1 MTRGDSGD
9 PPTIE
14 EVVVALRAR
23 LVAAPRDIELHVE
36 LANALIEL
44 LEADEQRTPMAA
56 DADEPIELLRT
67 AAGLAVGQ
75 RPELRAAVLV
85 DLGLVLAWRFTAL
98 REDDAA
104 AEDQLRHEADEAIGC
119 LRLAFESAEEAG
131 AAADFIG
138 AELEALLRLVDL
150 LRLRFDVGGEL
161 DDLRAAIDYEQRI
174 LGVLAA
180 DDEDRPQVL
189 YRLGVNYVD
198 RFDHQTGGAGE
209 DRDEAIACFRELRE
223 LIGDD
228 HPERPELAVRLGMIL
243 GHRVLASEEES
254 PEEDF
259 AEAVDELARARAALT
274 AEEDAAACQLVR
286 FRLGMVRAVRFLR
299 QGGAAADR
307 DVVIAELNELANEP
321 EITTEQA
328 DFSHL
333 ILAFLELLRNSSVE
347 LPSISEMADI
357 DWPVRLRDIMN
368 SSLNLGDGDTV
379 RLLTHHLDAISKS
392 SAADPQFSS
401 IMAPFQAMTTML
413 ARPDNM
419 SIAEWDEM
427 LTWVE
432 HMFGELGQLGMPDDM
447 VTTIRAGVHAGYAYK
462 KGDRLGAASATDE
475 VIDAAAALDAGDPL
489 REIAHNL
496 LGALA
501 GTLDLA
507 PKSAAESSLAIARI
521 ERILAEL
528 PDDHPDRARALTK
541 AGASLL
547 FGRTVDRSSV
557 SFDRVRELLT
567 QTIERTAVDQENDSV
582 NHFLLGLLNG
592 IQGFFEQ
599 DIDLLDS
606 GIELLKKAFKLAPE
620 AHPIRGVIAPNL
632 AAILY
637 SRALLGGE
645 LENFDAAEFFSSYGG
660 SIPSGEIGKQVGR
673 SGRMNALGDS
683 MAAVVKL
690 ARNRYNLD
698 TALLDEV
705 AEKLTAANRQLADDD
720 PIRQMLSST
729 VSGVHMMRGGLEL
742 SEGGLTTAGTQ
753 AFQADVDA
761 FVAASQQ
768 SPEGRFDHVMD
779 TVQAAMA
786 QAGQGFLV
794 RDRRSLDQGISAL
807 GRICAKPDLSLY
819 EQLSALG
826 CLSMSLRMR
835 YQHFRRHHD
844 LSNAINRLE
853 QAQALIAQSPPDG
866 ADAAPLFL
874 LLGDCYHT
882 RADPNLRDRQRAVEA
897 GVRALRERAID
908 VLLQSNSERAVNI
921 ALAATGEAADVAS
934 WCLAGGR
941 GPAAVEALELGRA
954 IVLHFVTIDASIP
967 ALLAEGGHPDLAAE
981 WAAQA
986 DRTDYGAQL
995 PWNLGDEPE
1004 DQDQRAQA
1012 AAKMMA
1018 DLSTAPVPSN
1028 LRRRVLRAV
1037 EGTDAHARLLSP
1049 PPVADIADALRAT
1062 ESSALVYLLPNEEER
1077 AGIAVIVYPD
1087 GTVTHRKL
1095 AGLRCGRGTVF
1106 GTFLQ
1111 AQRDLHA
1118 TPSEFR
1124 EASPSPEES
1133 GTEEAGT
1140 EEPSLEESRQW
1151 QSRLNEICDWAWT
1164 AAMDEVLSAIDRP
1177 ARGRVPRLVLVPV
1190 GELGTVPWHAACR
1203 TVPEG
1208 GPRYACQDMVISYAS
1223 SARQFIDT
1231 SRRPKPPWHSAP
1243 AVVRVGGDQLREK
1256 LFWASRET
1264 EELRRCFYPHG
1275 TYLGAPMGKGKRAK
1289 VEQVLRLLP
1298 SRNSAG
1304 ASVLHLGCHAV
1315 LEDPP
1320 LNSHLVLTDG
1330 RLRVRD
1336 MLEQARGRPVDAT
1349 GGLVILA
1356 ACASDLTG
1364 SAHDEA
1370 LTLTTAFLAAGSI
1383 GVVGARWAV
1392 GDVPTALFMVMFHH
1406 YLNRGYDDPATA
1418 LRAAQRWM
1426 LDKRRRL
1433 PEGVSHLFAD
1443 ELALLDLT
1451 ETGNWA
1457 AFTYQGQ

>member
-36 LANALIEL
+36 LANALTDL
-44 LEADEQRTPMAA
+44 VEANEQRTPVAA

-67 AAGLAVGQ
+67 AAALAVGQ

-85 DLGLVLAWRFTAL
+85 DLGLLLAWRFTAL
-98 REDDAA
+98 REEDAA
-104 AEDQLRHEADEAIGC
+104 AEDQLRHEADDAIGC
-119 LRLAFESAEEAG
+119 LRRAFESTEEAG
-131 AAADFIG
+131 VAADFIG
-138 AELEALLRLVDL
+138 GELEALLRLVDL
-150 LRLRFDVGGEL
+150 LRLRFDVMGEL
-161 DDLRAAIDYEQRI
+161 DDLSAAIDYEQRI

-198 RFDHQTGGAGE
+198 RFDHQAGGLGE
-209 DRDEAIACFRELRE
+209 DRDKAIACLRELRE

-243 GHRVLASEEES
+243 GHRVLSSPEES
-254 PEEDF
+254 PEGDF
-259 AEAVDELARARAALT
+259 TEAIDELTLAPAGLT
-274 AEEDAAACQLVR
+274 ADEDAAARKLVR
-286 FRLGMVRAVRFLR
+286 FRLGMVRAIYFLR
-299 QGGAAADR
+299 QGGTAQDC
-307 DVVIAELNELANEP
+307 DVVIAELNVLTDDP

-333 ILAFLELLRNSSVE
+333 ILAFLELMRNSPTE
-347 LPSISEMADI
+347 QLSISKMAEI
-357 DWPVRLRDIMN
+357 DWPAQLREIM
-368 SSLNLGDGDTV
+368 SSSVNLGGDDTS
-379 RLLTHHLDAISKS
+379 RTLTHHLDAISES
-392 SAADPQFSS
+392 SAADSQFSS
-401 IMAPFQAMTTML
+401 MMAPLRTMATML
-413 ARPDNM
+413 ARPENM
-419 SIAEWDEM
+419 SIAEWGEVLAWADD
-427 LTWVE
+427 
-432 HMFGELGQLGMPDDM
+432 MFSELGQFGVPDNM
-447 VTTIRAGVHAGYAYK
+447 VTTIRAGIHAGYAHK

-475 VIDAAAALDAGDPL
+475 VIDAAEALDAGDPL

-528 PDDHPDRARALTK
+528 PDDHPDRARALTR

-557 SFDRVRELLT
+557 SFGRVRELLT
-567 QTIERTAVDQENDSV
+567 QAIERAAVDQENDSI

-620 AHPIRGVIAPNL
+620 THPIRDVVAPNL

-645 LENFDAAEFFSSYGG
+645 LENFDAAEFFSKYGG
-660 SIPSGEIGKQVGR
+660 AIPAGEIEKQAGR
-673 SGRMNALGDS
+673 SRRMKAIGDGL
-683 MAAVVKL
+683 AAVVKL
-690 ARNRYNLD
+690 ARNRHNFD
-698 TALLDEV
+698 TGLLDEV
-705 AEKLTAANRQLADDD
+705 AEKVTAAIHQLADDD
-720 PIRQMLSST
+720 PVRQILSSA
-729 VSGVHMMRGGLEL
+729 VSGMQMMRRGLTL
-742 SEGGLTTAGTQ
+742 NEGGFTAADIQ
-753 AFQADVDA
+753 AFRADVDA
-761 FVAASQQ
+761 FIAASRH

-786 QAGQGFLV
+786 QAGQGFLA
-794 RDRRSLDQGISAL
+794 RDQRSLDQGISTL
-807 GRICAKPDLSLY
+807 GQICAKPDLSPY
-819 EQLSALG
+819 ERLSALG
-826 CLSMSLRMR
+826 CLSMGLRMR
-835 YQHFRRHHD
+835 YQHFRRRHD

-866 ADAAPLFL
+866 ADAAPIFL

-897 GVRALRERAID
+897 GARALRERAID
-908 VLLQSNSERAVNI
+908 VLLQSNSERAMNT

-934 WCLAGGR
+934 WCLADGR

-967 ALLAEGGHPDLAAE
+967 ALLAEGGHLDLAAE
-981 WAAQA
+981 WATEA
-986 DRTDYGAQL
+986 DQVAAGVQL
-995 PWNLGDEPE
+995 PWNLGDEAE
-1004 DQDQRAQA
+1004 DQDRRAQS

-1018 DLSTAPVPSN
+1018 DLSTVPIPSN

-1049 PPVADIADALRAT
+1049 PPIADIAGALRAT
-1062 ESSALVYLLPNEEER
+1062 ESSALVYLLPHEEER
-1077 AGIAVIVYPD
+1077 VGIAVIVHPD
-1087 GTVTHRKL
+1087 GAVAHRKL
-1095 AGLRCGRGTVF
+1095 AGLRCGRGTVLDA
-1106 GTFLQ
+1106 FLR

-1118 TPSEFR
+1118 TLGQFR
-1124 EASPSPEES
+1124 ETPPE
-1133 GTEEAGT
+1133 
-1140 EEPSLEESRQW
+1140 EESRQW

-1164 AAMDEVLSAIDRP
+1164 AAMDEVSSAIDRP
-1177 ARGRVPRLVLVPV
+1177 VRGRVPRLVLVPV
-1190 GELGTVPWHAACR
+1190 GELGTVPWHAAR
-1203 TVPEG
+1203 RAVPG
-1208 GPRYACQDMVISYAS
+1208 GEPRYACQDMVISYAS
-1223 SARQFIDT
+1223 SARQFVDT

-1243 AVVRVGGDQLREK
+1243 AVVRVGGDQLRKK

-1264 EELRRCFYPHG
+1264 EELRRCFYPQG
-1275 TYLGAPMGKGKRAK
+1275 TYLGAPLGKGKRAK

-1298 SRNSAG
+1298 SKNSAG

-1315 LEDPP
+1315 LENPP

-1356 ACASDLTG
+1356 ACASDLTD

-1426 LDKRRRL
+1426 LDKRRKL

-1443 ELALLDLT
+1443 ELTLLDLT